1 MNCCGIF
8 CGSQKGSEGKGKVHG
23 NIPAQGAVSHIGHVS
38 ILWSVQERILRFL
51 QANWRSGTGCGAGR
65 ASSVTA
71 RERQTDLWLPKDVAV
86 VREAGDPPQPPNSAA
101 SDEKV

>member
-38 ILWSVQERILRFL
+38 ILWSIQERILRFL
-51 QANWRSGTGCGAGR
+51 QANWQSGTGCGAGR